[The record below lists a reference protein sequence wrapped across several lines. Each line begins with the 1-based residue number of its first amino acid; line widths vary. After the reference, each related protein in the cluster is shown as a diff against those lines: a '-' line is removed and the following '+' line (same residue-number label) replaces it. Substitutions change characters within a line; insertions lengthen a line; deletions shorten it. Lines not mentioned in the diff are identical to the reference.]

1 MRELFP
7 LLDSI
12 ARRDDRGKTWRGF
25 STSCLAFE
33 RGVDWSFTAS
43 RERSVVGPGACDIS
57 PTKGY
62 VCPNEGLQMFDGPKY
77 EVTRRGSRL
86 IAGRIG
92 SNLVSATPLE
102 R

>member
-43 RERSVVGPGACDIS
+43 RERLIVGPEDCDIS

-62 VCPNEGLQMFDGPKY
+62 VCPNEVLQMYDGPKY
-77 EVTRRGSRL
+77 EVNKRGSKS
-86 IAGRIG
+86 IAGKIG
-92 SNLVSATPLE
+92 SDLVSATPLE